1 MTPEAASIATLLERL
16 SHDMLA
22 QLDGIP
28 EPELNRTLPLP
39 ETNSLYAL
47 ATHTLGAG
55 EYWTLVMA
63 GGRDIPRDRPA
74 EFRATGAYPALVA
87 RRDRWLAD
95 LRDVLDHL
103 PATDLDRIVDMAEA
117 FRRPWMGD
125 PFTVRDCLLHAL
137 EHTALHL
144 GHVQLTAQLLR
155 AGWAKSGTSDGEH
168 P

>member
-1 MTPEAASIATLLERL
+1 MTPEAASIAALLERL
-16 SHDMLA
+16 SHEMLA

-28 EPELNRTLPLP
+28 ERDLNRTLPLP

-55 EYWTLVMA
+55 EYWALAMA
-63 GGRDIPRDRPA
+63 GGRNISRDRPA
-74 EFRATGAYPALVA
+74 EFRASGAYPDLVA
-87 RRDRWLAD
+87 RCERWLAD

-103 PATDLDRIVDMAEA
+103 PTAEMDRVADIAA
-117 FRRPWMGD
+117 GARRPWMGN

-144 GHVQLTAQLLR
+144 GHIQLTAQLLR
-155 AGWAKSGTSDGEH
+155 AGWTGIPDSEH

>member
-1 MTPEAASIATLLERL
+1 MTPEAASIAALLERL

-22 QLDGIP
+22 QLDGIS
-28 EPELNRTLPLP
+28 EHDLNRALPLP

-74 EFRATGAYPALVA
+74 EFRASGAYPELVA
-87 RRDRWLAD
+87 RCERWLAD
-95 LRDVLDHL
+95 LRDVLDQL
-103 PATDLDRIVDMAEA
+103 SAAAMDRVADVAEA
-117 FRRPWMGD
+117 QRRPWMDD

-144 GHVQLTAQLLR
+144 GHIQLTAQLLR
-155 AGWAKSGTSDGEH
+155 AGWANRGASDGEH

>member
-1 MTPEAASIATLLERL
+1 MTPEAASIATPLERL
-16 SHDMLA
+16 SRDMLA
-22 QLDGIP
+22 QLDGIT
-28 EPELNRTLPLP
+28 EPELNRALPLP

-63 GGRDIPRDRPA
+63 GGRNIARDRPA
-74 EFRATGAYPALVA
+74 EFRATGAYVDLVA

-95 LRDVLDHL
+95 LRDVLDQL
-103 PATDLDRIVDMAEA
+103 TATELDHVVDMAEA
-117 FRRPWMGD
+117 YRRPWMGN

-144 GHVQLTAQLLR
+144 GHIQLTAQLLR
-155 AGWAKSGTSDGEH
+155 AGWTGASDGEH

>member
-22 QLDGIP
+22 QLDGIL
-28 EPELNRTLPLP
+28 ERDLNRTLALP

-74 EFRATGAYPALVA
+74 EFRATGAYADLVA
-87 RRDRWLAD
+87 RCERWLAD
-95 LRDVLDHL
+95 LRDVLDQL
-103 PATDLDRIVDMAEA
+103 PAAELDRVVDIAEVH
-117 FRRPWMGD
+117 RRPWMGD

-144 GHVQLTAQLLR
+144 GHIQLTAQLLR
-155 AGWAKSGTSDGEH
+155 AGQAGASTGEH

>member
-1 MTPEAASIATLLERL
+1 MTPEAASIAALLERL
-16 SHDMLA
+16 SRDMLA

-28 EPELNRTLPLP
+28 ERELNRTLPLP

-74 EFRATGAYPALVA
+74 EFRASGAYPDLVA
-87 RRDRWLAD
+87 RCERWLAD
-95 LRDVLDHL
+95 LRAVFDQL
-103 PATDLDRIVDMAEA
+103 PAAELDRVADIATA
-117 FRRPWMGD
+117 ARRPWMGN

-144 GHVQLTAQLLR
+144 GHIQLTAQLLR
-155 AGWAKSGTSDGEH
+155 AGWTETPDGEH

>member
-1 MTPEAASIATLLERL
+1 MTPEAASIAAMLERL
-16 SHDMLA
+16 SRDMLA

-28 EPELNRTLPLP
+28 EPELNRALPLP

-55 EYWTLVMA
+55 EYWALVMA

-74 EFRATGAYPALVA
+74 EFRATGTYADLVA
-87 RRDRWLAD
+87 RRERWLAD
-95 LRDVLDHL
+95 LRDVLDQL
-103 PATDLDRIVDMAEA
+103 PATELDRVADVAEA
-117 FRRPWMGD
+117 QRRPWMGDD
-125 PFTVRDCLLHAL
+125 PFTVRDCLLHAV

-144 GHVQLTAQLLR
+144 GHIQLTAQLLR
-155 AGWAKSGTSDGEH
+155 AGQAGASEGEH

>member
-1 MTPEAASIATLLERL
+1 MTPEAASIAALLERL

-22 QLDGIP
+22 QLDGIA
-28 EPELNRTLPLP
+28 EPDLNRALPLP

-55 EYWTLVMA
+55 EYWTLVMG

-74 EFRATGAYPALVA
+74 EFRASGAYADLVA
-87 RRDRWLAD
+87 RRDRWLTD
-95 LRDVLDHL
+95 LRNVFDQLT
-103 PATDLDRIVDMAEA
+103 AAELDRVADVAEA
-117 FRRPWMGD
+117 QRRPWMGD

-144 GHVQLTAQLLR
+144 GHIQLTAQLLR
-155 AGWAKSGTSDGEH
+155 AGWSETSDGEH